1 VVQARGD
8 ISLGIVQVNDITDDI
23 ESALNPSFLA
33 Y

>member
-8 ISLGIVQVNDITDDI
+8 ISLGIVQVNDINDDI
-23 ESALNPSFLA
+23 EPALNPSFLA